1 MHLIGKSIII
11 LFTLSIIP
19 KEKTMNTHDPSTTSI
34 EYIRYKIEASRH
46 DRFVEDYRKAAEYLQ
61 ASRYCL
67 GYELSQGEE
76 EPSNFIVRIEW
87 TSTEDH
93 LQGFRKSEDFPKFL
107 ACVRAYYND
116 IQEMKHYQKSDVV
129 FQRGGMTHE

>member
-1 MHLIGKSIII
+1 MHLIGKSMIVLSALAI
-11 LFTLSIIP
+11 TL
-19 KEKTMNTHDPSTTSI
+19 KERTMNTNDRSTTSI
-34 EYIRYKIEASRH
+34 EYIRYTIDAGRH
-46 DRFVEDYRKAAEYLQ
+46 DRFVEDYREAVEYLQ

-76 EPSNFIVRIEW
+76 EPSNFILRIEW

-93 LQGFRKSEDFPKFL
+93 LQGFRKSQDFPKFL
-107 ACVRAYYND
+107 ACIRAYYND

-129 FQRGGMTHE
+129 FQRVE